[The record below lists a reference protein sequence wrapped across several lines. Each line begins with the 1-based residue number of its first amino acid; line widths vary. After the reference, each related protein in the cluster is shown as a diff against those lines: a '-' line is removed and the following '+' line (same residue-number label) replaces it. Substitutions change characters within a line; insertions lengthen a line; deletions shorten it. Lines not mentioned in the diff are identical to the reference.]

1 MEEKTKIKTK
11 LWNLTIFHIFIL
23 FLLNLSFLYLS
34 WKVQPGIK
42 EKGLKDFLTY
52 GTIILSLFSFIA
64 VLVELVWSWRVIDN
78 IGKSAQE
85 LKRVLATLHKGDFT
99 VDIKVYGNDELGVAS
114 QLLHEII
121 LKRRKFFSQAKDI
134 SENLFSYS
142 TTISKVSTE
151 LTENLRFLTEK
162 SSQMTMFANHI
173 SEALS
178 NIVQNLSQIRDF
190 SSETSESSKKGG
202 GVLFLSFKR
211 NKRAKRHL

>member
-1 MEEKTKIKTK
+1 M
-11 LWNLTIFHIFIL
+11 IFNIL
-23 FLLNLSFLYLS
+23 ILVLLNIVFLYLS

-42 EKGLKDFLTY
+42 EKPLKDFLTY

-64 VLVELVWSWRVIDN
+64 ILVELVWSWRVIDN

-99 VDIKVYGNDELGVAS
+99 VDIQVYGNDELGIAS

-211 NKRAKRHL
+211 NKRAQRHL

>member
-1 MEEKTKIKTK
+1 
-11 LWNLTIFHIFIL
+11 
-23 FLLNLSFLYLS
+23 
-34 WKVQPGIK
+34 
-42 EKGLKDFLTY
+42 
-52 GTIILSLFSFIA
+52 
-64 VLVELVWSWRVIDN
+64 
-78 IGKSAQE
+78 
-85 LKRVLATLHKGDFT
+85 
-99 VDIKVYGNDELGVAS
+99 
-114 QLLHEII
+114 
-121 LKRRKFFSQAKDI
+121 KDI